1 MAWRRPRPCQWHI
14 PQPSQEIGHF
24 NGKKME
30 KVEQVDLGLHGAT
43 MGYPIFRHFWMPWL
57 CFDQLPAASI
67 YQLRPSGRAA
77 IKCYQVPK
85 HFRPV
90 MSELQTH
97 PKSAFQNVQ
106 PIHKTQSIDLHC
118 HLNSTKHLP
127 SCRRARSAKD
137 VGRHPWA
144 WDHRPPARQTGRSPP
159 RRALRW
165 PMKGEKWDR

>member
-1 MAWRRPRPCQWHI
+1 
-14 PQPSQEIGHF
+14 
-24 NGKKME
+24 
-30 KVEQVDLGLHGAT
+30 
-43 MGYPIFRHFWMPWL
+43 
-57 CFDQLPAASI
+57 
-67 YQLRPSGRAA
+67 
-77 IKCYQVPK
+77 
-85 HFRPV
+85 

-97 PKSAFQNVQ
+97 PKSEFQNVQ

-165 PMKGEKWDR
+165 PMKGEKWDRWLVLYWYYITIKSIIGILTDTCHYLPIVPPSGNHLPLKGRSMSEQPVKRPNNWLWSCSMQIQTSKLLECGPLGCVR